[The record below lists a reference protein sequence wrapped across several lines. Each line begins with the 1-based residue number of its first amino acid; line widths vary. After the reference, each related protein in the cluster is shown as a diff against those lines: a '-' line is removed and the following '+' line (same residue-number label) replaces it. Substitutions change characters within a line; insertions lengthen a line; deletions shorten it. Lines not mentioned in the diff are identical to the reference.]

1 MKKLYRSAT
10 DKQISGLC
18 GGIARW
24 FGIDPTVVRLIAVV
38 AALCSF
44 GTVVALYLIASVI
57 VPKEPIG
64 NFGFDDHFT
73 HY

>member
-18 GGIARW
+18 GGIAKW
-24 FGIDPTVVRLIAVV
+24 FGIDATVVRLIAVV

-44 GTVVALYLIASVI
+44 GTVIALYLIATII
-57 VPKEPIG
+57 VPKEPLG
-64 NFGFDDHFT
+64 GFGFDDPFT
-73 HY
+73 NF

>member
-24 FGIDPTVVRLIAVV
+24 LDVDATAVRLVALIAVFF
-38 AALCSF
+38 SF
-44 GTVVALYLIASVI
+44 GTAVALYLIASLV

-64 NFGFDDHFT
+64 VFGYDDPFT
-73 HY
+73 NY